1 MSLWENL
8 NKILVVVEFNTLD
21 ELKKYREAIKNCG
34 LNVYESA
41 ILSIVESKKEK
52 EMLGDISSVVFLNER
67 EYGLLG
73 NLKNAEAVKLFA
85 RKFDAII
92 VIGDFSK
99 RIDKSLK
106 KMNPKVRIGL
116 NSKKYECDISL
127 TSNAK
132 EPDHLLNFVKRMTEK
147 LN

>member
-1 MSLWENL
+1 MSLWGKL

-41 ILSIVESKKEK
+41 VLSIVESKKEK
-52 EMLGDISSVVFLNER
+52 DMLGDISSVVFLNER
-67 EYGLLG
+67 EYGLFG
-73 NLKNAEAVKLFA
+73 NLKNSEAVKLFA

-92 VIGDFSK
+92 VVGDHPK

-106 KMNPKVRIGL
+106 KMQPKIRIGL

-127 TSNAK
+127 NSNAK
-132 EPDHLLNFVKRMTEK
+132 EPAHLLNFVKQMTEK
-147 LN
+147 LS